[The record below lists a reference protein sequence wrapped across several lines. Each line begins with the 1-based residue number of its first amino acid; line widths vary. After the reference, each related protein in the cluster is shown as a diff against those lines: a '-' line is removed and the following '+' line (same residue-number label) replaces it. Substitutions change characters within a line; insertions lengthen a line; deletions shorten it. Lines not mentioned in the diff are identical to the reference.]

1 MENSVSRYYS
11 LNQYLKETF
20 GCKVYKLALDGGMTC
35 PNRDGILGDRGCIFC
50 SAGGSGEFAQTF
62 LTEDPSC
69 AFWTKIPSPPDSLR
83 AAHSIP
89 SKFPPIWNQI
99 ETAKNQVRRKIK
111 EGKYIAYFQSYTN
124 TYAPAPYLEQLFSQA
139 ISHPDIVALSIATR
153 PDCLPPDVLA
163 LLGRLNHIKP
173 VWVELGLQTMHPRTA
188 EYIRRG
194 YATDCYIQAVKNL
207 KMAGISH
214 IITHVILGLPGES
227 TEEMIKTVGFAAET
241 GTDGIKL
248 QLLHVLK
255 GTDLATEYELGRFQV
270 MSLEQYCDTLYRC
283 VEVLPP
289 HVVIHRLTGD
299 GPKRLLIAPAWSGNK
314 KRVLNTIMKGM
325 EERDVRQG
333 NIFPDYQTSPPWK

>member
-1 MENSVSRYYS
+1 MPFSAPEAGSQAEGMKSRSLEVSI
-11 LNQYLKETF
+11 Q
-20 GCKVYKLALDGGMTC
+20 
-35 PNRDGILGDRGCIFC
+35 
-50 SAGGSGEFAQTF
+50 
-62 LTEDPSC
+62 
-69 AFWTKIPSPPDSLR
+69 
-83 AAHSIP
+83 
-89 SKFPPIWNQI
+89 NQI
-99 ETAKNQVRRKIK
+99 DAGAARIRHKLGSSPEV
-111 EGKYIAYFQSYTN
+111 YIAYFQSYTN

-139 ISHPDIVALSIATR
+139 ISHADIVALSIATR

-227 TEEMIKTVGFAAET
+227 T
-241 GTDGIKL
+241 
-248 QLLHVLK
+248 
-255 GTDLATEYELGRFQV
+255 
-270 MSLEQYCDTLYRC
+270 
-283 VEVLPP
+283 
-289 HVVIHRLTGD
+289 D

>member
-1 MENSVSRYYS
+1 
-11 LNQYLKETF
+11 
-20 GCKVYKLALDGGMTC
+20 
-35 PNRDGILGDRGCIFC
+35 
-50 SAGGSGEFAQTF
+50 
-62 LTEDPSC
+62 
-69 AFWTKIPSPPDSLR
+69 
-83 AAHSIP
+83 
-89 SKFPPIWNQI
+89 
-99 ETAKNQVRRKIK
+99 
-111 EGKYIAYFQSYTN
+111 
-124 TYAPAPYLEQLFSQA
+124 
-139 ISHPDIVALSIATR
+139 
-153 PDCLPPDVLA
+153 
-163 LLGRLNHIKP
+163 
-173 VWVELGLQTMHPRTA
+173 MHPRTA

-255 GTDLATEYELGRFQV
+255 GTDLETEYELGRFQV

-283 VEVLPP
+283 VEALPP